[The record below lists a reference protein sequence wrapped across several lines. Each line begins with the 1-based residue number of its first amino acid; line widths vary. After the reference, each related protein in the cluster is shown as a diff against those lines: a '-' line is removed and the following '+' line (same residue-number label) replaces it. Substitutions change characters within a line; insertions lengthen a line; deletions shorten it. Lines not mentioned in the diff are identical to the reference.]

1 MKKTG
6 LITFFILMFV
16 SLVPAFT
23 SAAEPEDPY
32 YKQWVSFKTGS
43 NVTLVGRAEDTTGI
57 EAFTQT
63 ITLKEIGNDYLMIE
77 ISRKQEKSGP
87 IVKNKKVDR
96 FLSPTDK
103 IEFRGQ
109 EEIDVAGKK
118 FKCQKYTLTI
128 TDDSG
133 KEMMRFDYWF
143 HPDIPGAARIVAQSS
158 YPPNSGTSTAT
169 QTAVSWEK
177 K

>member
-6 LITFFILMFV
+6 LITLSILMFV
-16 SLVPAFT
+16 FLVPVFT

-32 YKQWVSFKTGS
+32 YKQWASFKTGS
-43 NVTLVGRAEDTTGI
+43 NVTLVGRAEDTKGI

-77 ISRKQEKSGP
+77 ISRKMETSGP

-96 FLSPTDK
+96 FISRTDK

-158 YPPNSGTSTAT
+158 SGTSTAT